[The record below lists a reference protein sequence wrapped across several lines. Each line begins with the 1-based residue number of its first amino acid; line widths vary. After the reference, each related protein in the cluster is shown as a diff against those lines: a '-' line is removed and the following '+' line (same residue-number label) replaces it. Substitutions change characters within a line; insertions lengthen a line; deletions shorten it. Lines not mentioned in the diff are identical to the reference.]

1 MKKLIKVF
9 MTTRL
14 ITAAVGIPFLIFTLI
29 VRGWFAEFV
38 IVVLTFI
45 AMYENYRALKKAGYY
60 VCEWGGY
67 AAAAAM
73 WPLSRQMGVLDPL
86 LLVVAAMGV
95 SMTGVMLR
103 EKPTFPDASASVY
116 PLFTCFLPMSMFMMM
131 MNSTYGGVP
140 GVALITMA
148 FAIAYGGDGAAYFGG
163 RAFGKHKLCPV
174 VSPKK
179 TVEGA
184 IGGVLGT
191 MVFGVVATIIYSMA
205 ANRMEAFTRSNIGVS
220 MYVII
225 ALLGCIAAVLGI
237 YGDLFASVVKRQCGI
252 KDYGTIFP
260 GHGGILDRFDS
271 VMFIAPF
278 VTMVIT
284 AVFYV

>member
-1 MKKLIKVF
+1 MK
-9 MTTRL
+9 TRL

-103 EKPTFPDASASVY
+103 EKPTFPDAQPHSVY
-116 PLFTCFLPMSMFMMM
+116 PALYMLPADVHVHDDDEQHIRRRAGRCPD
-131 MNSTYGGVP
+131 YDGVCNRVWRGRR
-140 GVALITMA
+140 GVFRRSCVRQAQALPERQPEK
-148 FAIAYGGDGAAYFGG
+148 DGRRRNF
-163 RAFGKHKLCPV
+163 RA
-174 VSPKK
+174 
-179 TVEGA
+179 
-184 IGGVLGT
+184 
-191 MVFGVVATIIYSMA
+191 
-205 ANRMEAFTRSNIGVS
+205 
-220 MYVII
+220 
-225 ALLGCIAAVLGI
+225 
-237 YGDLFASVVKRQCGI
+237 
-252 KDYGTIFP
+252 
-260 GHGGILDRFDS
+260 
-271 VMFIAPF
+271 
-278 VTMVIT
+278 
-284 AVFYV
+284 

>member
-1 MKKLIKVF
+1 MK
-9 MTTRL
+9 TRL
-14 ITAAVGIPFLIFTLI
+14 ITAAVGVPFLIFTLV

-38 IVVLTFI
+38 IVALTFI
-45 AMYENYRALKKAGYY
+45 AMYETYRALKKAGYA

-67 AAAAAM
+67 VATAAM
-73 WPLSRQMGVLDPL
+73 WPLSRLMGVLDPL
-86 LLVVAAMGV
+86 LLLVAAMGV
-95 SMTGVMLR
+95 SMTGVMLH
-103 EKPTFPDASASVY
+103 EKPAFPDAAASVY
-116 PLFTCFLPMSMFMMM
+116 PLLTCFLPMSMFMMM
-131 MNSTYGGVP
+131 MNSTYGVVP
-140 GVALITMA
+140 GIALITMA
-148 FAIAYGGDGAAYFGG
+148 FAIAYAGDGAAYFGG
-163 RAFGKHKLCPV
+163 RAMGKHKLCPN

-191 MVFGVVATIIYSMA
+191 MVFGVVATLIYSIA

-284 AVFYV
+284 AVFYA